1 MDEESFNKYT
11 RIKAIKDF
19 SEKIRL
25 KRNRVGFVKM
35 WVGKL
40 MVGGLRVSNRKDLS
54 STWLLRILN
63 WVDNSIYGIIQT
75 VVTRY
80 IDP

>member
-11 RIKAIKDF
+11 RVKAIKDF
-19 SEKIRL
+19 S
-25 KRNRVGFVKM
+25 
-35 WVGKL
+35 GK
-40 MVGGLRVSNRKDLS
+40 VAYECPTGRTYS

>member
-1 MDEESFNKYT
+1 MGYVAS
-11 RIKAIKDF
+11 AIYRAYEIVHIIF
-19 SEKIRL
+19 GRRL
-25 KRNRVGFVKM
+25 KCFV
-35 WVGKL
+35 V
-40 MVGGLRVSNRKDLS
+40 DLAVVHDVVAYECPTGRTYS

-75 VVTRY
+75 DVTHY

>member
-1 MDEESFNKYT
+1 MDEEIFNKYT
-11 RIKAIKDF
+11 REKAIKDF
-19 SEKIRL
+19 SEKVRL

-35 WVGKL
+35 WVDKVAYECPTG
-40 MVGGLRVSNRKDLS
+40 RTYS

-75 VVTRY
+75 VITRY

>member
-1 MDEESFNKYT
+1 MGYVAS
-11 RIKAIKDF
+11 AIDRAYEIVHIIF
-19 SEKIRL
+19 GRRL
-25 KRNRVGFVKM
+25 KCFV
-35 WVGKL
+35 VDLAVVHDVL